1 MRSTQRRF
9 FLKKSAFIVLSWL
22 GGFFGIRC
30 GHAAR
35 ADNYF
40 STRPFSESLQT
51 IFNGQAL
58 FDSAEITAILPQVAE
73 NGAVVPI
80 SISSELDN
88 IRRIFILVE
97 KNPTPLAAEIALSPN
112 VPVHLNARIK
122 MAESCDVW
130 VVAEQNGQLLSCRR
144 WVNVVQGGCGTG

>member
-1 MRSTQRRF
+1 MRPTQRRF
-9 FLKKSAFIVLSWL
+9 FLKKSAFIALSGL
-22 GGFFGIRC
+22 GGFFGMHS

-35 ADNYF
+35 TGNYF
-40 STRPFSESLQT
+40 SNRTFSESLQT

-58 FDSAEITAILPQVAE
+58 IDSSEITAVLPQVAE
-73 NGAVVPI
+73 NGAVIPI

-97 KNPTPLAAEIALSPN
+97 KNPTQLAAEITLSPN
-112 VPVHLNARIK
+112 VPVYLTARIK

-130 VVAEQNGQLLSCRR
+130 VVADQNGQLLCCRR
-144 WVNVVQGGCGTG
+144 WVKVVQGGCGTG